1 MRLSPRGKGT
11 LFIGAAEPWTPVSA
25 VASVTPMTPDPVE
38 TPSTAA
44 ELLTGFSLE
53 MTGKDLDAL
62 QEAAPYIPAGS
73 RINVTFLGNEDLPMR
88 VAAAAAVRAGG
99 WIPVPH
105 ISARRLQSRED
116 LGKFLAALEEAD
128 ATRELFVVGGD
139 PVSPLGPFPDAL
151 SVILSGLLP
160 GHGVRAV
167 SISGYP
173 EGHPDIDTDTLWKF
187 LADKVQALDQEGLEA
202 SITTQFG
209 FDVAPVLTWLEE
221 LRSRGVSAPVRIGVP
236 GPAGVKRLLGYARR
250 FGVASSAGI
259 AHKYGFSLTNLLG
272 TAGPERFIQD
282 LAAGLSPAV
291 HGDVRLHFCTFGG
304 IRATAEWVQGYR
316 S

>member
-1 MRLSPRGKGT
+1 
-11 LFIGAAEPWTPVSA
+11 
-25 VASVTPMTPDPVE
+25 MTPDSAE
-38 TPSTAA
+38 TPSAPA
-44 ELLTGFSLE
+44 QLLTDFSLE
-53 MTGKDLDAL
+53 MTGKDIGAL
-62 QEAAPYIPAGS
+62 REAQPSIPSGT

-99 WIPVPH
+99 FVPVPH
-105 ISARRLQSRED
+105 ISARRLESRED
-116 LGKFLAALEEAD
+116 LGKFLVALEEAD

-151 SVILSGLLP
+151 SVIRSGLLP

-173 EGHPDIDTDTLWKF
+173 EGHPDIDTDTLWTA
-187 LADKVQALDQEGLEA
+187 LEDKIQALDQSGLEA

-209 FDVAPVLTWLEE
+209 FDVAPVLGWLEE

-272 TAGPERFIQD
+272 TAGPDRFIHD
-282 LAAGLSPAV
+282 LAEALSPAI
-291 HGDVRLHFCTFGG
+291 HGDVRLHFYTFGG
-304 IRATAEWVQGYR
+304 IKTTADWVHAYR